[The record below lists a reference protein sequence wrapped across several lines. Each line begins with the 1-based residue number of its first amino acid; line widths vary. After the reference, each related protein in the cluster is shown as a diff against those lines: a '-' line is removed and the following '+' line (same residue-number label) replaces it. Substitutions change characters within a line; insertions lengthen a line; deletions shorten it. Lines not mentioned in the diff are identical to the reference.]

1 MGECSISSLGRSEGL
16 REEECICSRLPHEC
30 GGEDEEESEEEGV
43 ESGHVVLK
51 VAKGED
57 LPVLLVTGL

>member
-1 MGECSISSLGRSEGL
+1 MGERSISSLGRSEGL
-16 REEECICSRLPHEC
+16 RAEECICSRLPHEC
-30 GGEDEEESEEEGV
+30 GGEGEEEIEEEGV

-51 VAKGED
+51 VAKGEY